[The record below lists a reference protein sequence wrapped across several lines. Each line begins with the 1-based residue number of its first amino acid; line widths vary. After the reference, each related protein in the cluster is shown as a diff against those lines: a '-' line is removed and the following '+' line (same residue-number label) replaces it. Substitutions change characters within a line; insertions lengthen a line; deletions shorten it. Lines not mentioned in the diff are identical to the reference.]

1 MLPFPWLPIPRRS
14 LCRLVGPMDGLCFPA
29 KVVCFREMEGFLKG
43 EVVEV
48 VTYIMVGHVFLG
60 GHGFCEIFCC

>member
-1 MLPFPWLPIPRRS
+1 M
-14 LCRLVGPMDGLCFPA
+14 G
-29 KVVCFREMEGFLKG
+29 GFLKG

-60 GHGFCEIFCC
+60 GAMDFVRFFVVEDKCWRDYMG